1 MSKTPLLLA
10 VAVALLLVTPL
21 AASGQ
26 SWSPTEQAVWD
37 VVMDSWVEITKGNAS
52 WSDDFVHPNAV
63 VWSDQDPMP
72 RKISSVKKWDKI
84 DFEASKTLVYEISP
98 AAMVVQ
104 GSTAVAHY
112 HFSLYTQSL
121 VGTKA
126 GDRRTV
132 HGRCSDVLIN
142 DGGTWKFISWNCG
155 QEPSDEN

>member
-1 MSKTPLLLA
+1 MPKTTLL
-10 VAVALLLVTPL
+10 VAFALLLLTPL
-21 AASGQ
+21 MASGQ
-26 SWSPTEQAVWD
+26 TWSPTEQAVWD
-37 VVMDSWVEITKGNAS
+37 VVMDSWVEITEGNAS

>member
-1 MSKTPLLLA
+1 
-10 VAVALLLVTPL
+10 
-21 AASGQ
+21 
-26 SWSPTEQAVWD
+26 
-37 VVMDSWVEITKGNAS
+37 
-52 WSDDFVHPNAV
+52 
-63 VWSDQDPMP
+63 MP
-72 RKISSVKKWDKI
+72 RKISSVKKWDKFNFA
-84 DFEASKTLVYEISP
+84 DSKTLVHEISP

-142 DGGTWKFISWNCG
+142 DGGSWKFISWNCG